1 MQRINLMLLWVLQSQ
16 HLHACCIHVCPYL
29 PVRSPSP
36 HTCLKRPCVSTGQP
50 CFAHKQNT
58 DFFAGPSFESCICTV
73 ACPSDRIWLTEFN
86 SICCL
91 LPLFGHCN
99 YSTQVTSLNE
109 VVSTVHT
116 VSNDPAHYSILLSLD
131 VFTSFLRLQKQDK
144 PQTSS

>member
-1 MQRINLMLLWVLQSQ
+1 VQRINLMLLWVLQSQ

-36 HTCLKRPCVSTGQP
+36 HTFLKRPCVSTGQP

-131 VFTSFLRLQKQDK
+131 VLTSFLRLQKQDK